1 MVPEHRELSQPQL
14 RLRQGT
20 TSPKIPQTEALP
32 RTVCMRSDVE
42 QMQSF
47 GWPTNTIDGSSQGV
61 SRQCQLSTAALAR
74 WTSRK
79 KKKSPTNHNAPD
91 RTVAGRRTTN
101 FVVRLAPDARF
112 VTARSAGYLHPLVH
126 YRCSRLPKPSFLSHP
141 SLQKVTA
148 HILTFTSTIHH
159 DHRHVYAAKC
169 LYDPAADSIAILTR
183 HALFRDIFS

>member
-47 GWPTNTIDGSSQGV
+47 GWPTNTIDGSSQGA

-79 KKKSPTNHNAPD
+79 KKSPTNHNAPD
-91 RTVAGRRTTN
+91 RAVAGRRTTN

-112 VTARSAGYLHPLVH
+112 VTACSAGYLHSLVPTLQVQQTSKAQFSLPSIITKSH
-126 YRCSRLPKPSFLSHP
+126 RSHSPIHVNDPSRSSSRLRRKMPL
-141 SLQKVTA
+141 
-148 HILTFTSTIHH
+148 
-159 DHRHVYAAKC
+159 
-169 LYDPAADSIAILTR
+169 
-183 HALFRDIFS
+183 